1 MFYILKNCL
10 RDEFLGYPL
19 AISSGVKYLL
29 LKKLGVW
36 KAPK

>member
-1 MFYILKNCL
+1 MFYILKSCL

-19 AISSGVKYLL
+19 AVSSGVKSLL
-29 LKKLGVW
+29 PKNLGVW